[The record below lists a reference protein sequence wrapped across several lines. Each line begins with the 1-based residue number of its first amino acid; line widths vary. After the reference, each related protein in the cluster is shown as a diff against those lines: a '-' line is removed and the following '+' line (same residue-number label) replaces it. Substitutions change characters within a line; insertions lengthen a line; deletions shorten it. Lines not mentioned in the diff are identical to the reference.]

1 MLLLVLGLIG
11 GVGYGAYYYYKDTQA
26 RIAILTENSAKLEQA
41 ANTQKQTIDTLVE
54 DAAKYRELNKELNT
68 KLEAANEYKNTLIDK
83 LRKHDL
89 AKLSLQKPGMVEKRI
104 NNGTKR
110 LFESLEKLT
119 SIPADGDT
127 SSKQWMQLLKNP
139 LKQIEIKTVEV
150 ERVIPTQN
158 RPRAVSLNDIYF
170 YVVTEQNFEEFKNRF
185 VKENGDLVGYVLSVR
200 DYETLALNMAD
211 IKRYIQQQKEIII
224 YYEKAVE
231 PKPKE
236 EKDKE

>member
-1 MLLLVLGLIG
+1 MIKIYMLLLVLGLIG

-26 RIAILTENSAKLEQA
+26 RIAVLTENSAKLEQA

-89 AKLSLQKPGMVEKRI
+89 AKLSLQKPGLVEKRI

-127 SSKQWMQLLKNP
+127 S
-139 LKQIEIKTVEV
+139 
-150 ERVIPTQN
+150 
-158 RPRAVSLNDIYF
+158 
-170 YVVTEQNFEEFKNRF
+170 
-185 VKENGDLVGYVLSVR
+185 
-200 DYETLALNMAD
+200 
-211 IKRYIQQQKEIII
+211 
-224 YYEKAVE
+224 
-231 PKPKE
+231 PK
-236 EKDKE
+236 

>member
-1 MLLLVLGLIG
+1 M
-11 GVGYGAYYYYKDTQA
+11 GYGAYYYYKDTQA

-89 AKLSLQKPGMVEKRI
+89 VKLSLQKPGMVEKRI

-127 SSKQWMQLLKNP
+127 SAK
-139 LKQIEIKTVEV
+139 
-150 ERVIPTQN
+150 
-158 RPRAVSLNDIYF
+158 
-170 YVVTEQNFEEFKNRF
+170 
-185 VKENGDLVGYVLSVR
+185 
-200 DYETLALNMAD
+200 
-211 IKRYIQQQKEIII
+211 
-224 YYEKAVE
+224 
-231 PKPKE
+231 
-236 EKDKE
+236 